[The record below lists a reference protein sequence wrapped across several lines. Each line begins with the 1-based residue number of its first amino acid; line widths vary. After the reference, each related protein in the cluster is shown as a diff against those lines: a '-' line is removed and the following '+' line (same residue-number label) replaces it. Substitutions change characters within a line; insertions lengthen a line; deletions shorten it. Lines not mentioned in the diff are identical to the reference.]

1 MIMEHDMR
9 PAAGCDMMADELDD
23 RIRDV
28 LTDNCGKPEGSGMP
42 SAEEVACDVSR
53 INPDPGTLDR
63 G

>member
-1 MIMEHDMR
+1 MEDDAKT
-9 PAAGCDMMADELDD
+9 AAGCDTMADGLDD

-28 LTDNCGKPEGSGMP
+28 LTDNLGRPEGNGMP
-42 SAEEVACDVSR
+42 STEEVACDVSR